1 MRPSEILYLL
11 TRSFYRP
18 KNIRKDEFHLINVYT
33 IENPILSTSLE
44 VTCLAFDTIYKHLTP
59 LHIEFTSFTQF
70 HMKKIKTLLR
80 QGDNSKSVA

>member
-33 IENPILSTSLE
+33 IENPILPTSLE

-59 LHIEFTSFTQF
+59 LHIEFTSFR
-70 HMKKIKTLLR
+70 MKKIKNLLR